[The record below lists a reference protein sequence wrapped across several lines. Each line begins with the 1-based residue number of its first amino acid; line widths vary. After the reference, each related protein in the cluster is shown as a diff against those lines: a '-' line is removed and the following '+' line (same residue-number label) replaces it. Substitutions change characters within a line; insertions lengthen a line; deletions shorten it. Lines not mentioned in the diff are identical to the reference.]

1 MASATINFDRL
12 AKITTLRSG
21 SHKPNDGKNA
31 CVMELVS
38 WVAGEP
44 WSAHPQCTCPVIT
57 AFMVAWND
65 GLPNDA
71 ERSRLLLPLIPK
83 LIGTRGDKELEAR
96 RATMA
101 ADWFVR
107 VQTPAWLRLAG
118 LNTEADALA
127 SFPEITSFEK
137 TPSIMAPLNAAR
149 SAAEAAWSATRSAT
163 RSAAWSA
170 TRSAAWS
177 AADSATRS
185 AAWSA
190 ADSAAWSAADSAA
203 WSAARSAA
211 WSAAWSALEKTTSE
225 LQQSAL
231 ALCERMIAAQPQ
243 KAPAKRALKRAV

>member
-1 MASATINFDRL
+1 MNAPTIDTARL
-12 AKITTLRSG
+12 AKITTLKSG

-44 WSAHPQCTCPVIT
+44 WSDHPQCTCPVIT

-190 ADSAAWSAADSAA
+190 TRSAAWSAADSAA